1 MGDTT
6 IIGWTDHTQ
15 NFWKGCHPIIGK
27 NPERSG
33 CLHCYAEAA
42 FKRAGWDFNQVT
54 RTKTWGDPDKWQ
66 KRLSGTNEYELVF
79 TCSWS
84 DFWLPDADA
93 WRPEAYQII
102 KRCPNLLWQV
112 LTKRPGLIP
121 HRLPPDW
128 FASRCNKCLRRMMGT
143 TAHDGACACGGLIE
157 STLNYPNVWLGV
169 SVETKDELWRIS
181 ELKKVPATVHFL
193 SLEPLLEDVAPYL
206 EPYLDDIEWG
216 IVGGESGNGTP
227 NFRPMDIQWARN
239 VRDLFAAR
247 KIPFFFKQSAANRT
261 EKGTTIDG
269 ETVREYPPL
278 PKGGI
283 RAAGPKQLPTLG
295 RLFSWLF

>member
-1 MGDTT
+1 M
-6 IIGWTDHTQ
+6 
-15 NFWKGCHPIIGK
+15 
-27 NPERSG
+27 
-33 CLHCYAEAA
+33 
-42 FKRAGWDFNQVT
+42 T

-66 KRLSGTNEYELVF
+66 KRLTGTNEYELVF

-84 DFWLPDADA
+84 DFWLPEADE
-93 WRPEAYQII
+93 WRPEAYKII

-112 LTKRPGLIP
+112 LTKRPGLIAK
-121 HRLPPDW
+121 RLPPDW
-128 FASRCNKCLRRMMGT
+128 NAGW
-143 TAHDGACACGGLIE
+143 
-157 STLNYPNVWLGV
+157 PNVWLGA
-169 SVETKDELWRIS
+169 SVENKDWLWRIP

-193 SLEPLLEDVAPYL
+193 SLEPLLEDIAPYL
-206 EPYLDDIEWG
+206 DAYLDDIEWV
-216 IVGGESGNGTP
+216 IVGGESGNGSQ

-239 VRDLFAAR
+239 IRALCAAR

-283 RAAGPKQLPTLG
+283 RAAGPKQTSTLSG